1 MTVPITISSIR
12 RLTANPPTKRTEF
25 RDSSLLGF
33 LVRHSPS
40 GHIAYYAQLRRGKRV
55 RIGVHPAVTATQARD
70 AARKLLSA
78 ETLGQ
83 YRDRPRVRFGDFVR
97 EHYEPW
103 CRAHLKDPEAQL
115 KRLEHN
121 WSHLNDHLLVEVTT
135 ADVMAWRS
143 RSRAKPAT
151 INRTVNV
158 LRSVMSRATEAGFI
172 DANPLTGLGVMKVD
186 QNRPP
191 RALTPDERSRF
202 LAAVHARR
210 DHMRALVLFLY
221 WTACR
226 RGEAFSL
233 TWDGVDFDQKQ
244 VVIRA
249 ESNKSGRT
257 RVVPLN
263 STLITE
269 LKAWRLRTRGELVFP
284 GRFGE
289 RLHTVKRSWTTICH
303 EAGIER
309 FRLHDLRADA
319 VSRMVAAGVPL
330 PLVARIV
337 GHSDIQT
344 TNRYYTAFSDEAM
357 REAVSAL

>member
-1 MTVPITISSIR
+1 MTVSITTSFIKG
-12 RLTANPPTKRTEF
+12 LAANPPTQRTEH
-25 RDSSLLGF
+25 RDSSMRGF

-40 GHIAYYAQLRRGKRV
+40 GHIAYYVQLRRSKRV

-78 ETLGQ
+78 EVLGQ
-83 YRDRPRVRFGDFVR
+83 YQDRPRVRLRDFVR
-97 EHYEPW
+97 EYYDSW
-103 CRAHLKDPEAQL
+103 CRAHIKGPEVQL

-121 WSHLNDHLLVEVTT
+121 WSHLNDRLLSEVTR
-135 ADVMAWRS
+135 ADVIAWRS
-143 RSRAKPAT
+143 RSDAKPAT
-151 INRTVNV
+151 INRSVNV

-202 LAAVHARR
+202 LAAVHARK

-233 TWDGVDFDQKQ
+233 TWDCVDFDRRQ
-244 VVIRA
+244 VIIRA

-263 STLITE
+263 PTLVTE

-289 RLHTVKRSWTTICH
+289 RMHTVKCAWST
-303 EAGIER
+303 
-309 FRLHDLRADA
+309 
-319 VSRMVAAGVPL
+319 
-330 PLVARIV
+330 V
-337 GHSDIQT
+337 GPSH
-344 TNRYYTAFSDEAM
+344 
-357 REAVSAL
+357 